1 MPQQTY
7 LEWYQ
12 WLHRHPELSWQEHAT
27 TDYLR
32 SLLDEWGIPVLDTG
46 LDTGLCA
53 VIQGGRPGPTVALRA
68 DIDALPVTEATGL
81 ACASETPGKMHACGH
96 DFHMAALLG
105 AARLLQQQA
114 ASLPGRVKLVFQPAE
129 ESSQGAARVME
140 TGALDDVG
148 AIFGLHVMPTLPK
161 GLVGLTEGGNFA
173 AIGRFA
179 IRVKGKGCHAA
190 QPHQGAD
197 PILAAAQLVQALQG
211 VVSRNVDPMRPAVL
225 SVTHIEAGSTWNVVP
240 PEAFLEGTVRCFDQA
255 TQTVLDSRMEQI
267 CQGVAAASGTEIALE
282 WTARH
287 PGTNNSPALVALAEA
302 TARRLEMES
311 ARVAPTMLGEDFAFY
326 QQKIPGLFLTFGMEG
341 APLHHPAF
349 AADSDYLPQA
359 SRLLAGLAAD
369 WLESQTQ

>member
-1 MPQQTY
+1 MPQEN

-12 WLHRHPELSWQEHAT
+12 WLHRHPELSWQERET
-27 TDYLR
+27 TVYLR
-32 SLLDEWGIPVLDTG
+32 GLLEQWGIPVLDTG

-53 VIQGGRPGPTVALRA
+53 VIEGGLPGPTVALRA
-68 DIDALPVTEATGL
+68 DIDALPVTEETGL
-81 ACASETPGKMHACGH
+81 PWASETPGKMHACGH

-140 TGALDDVG
+140 TGVLEDVG

-179 IRVKGKGCHAA
+179 IQVKGKGCHAA

-197 PILAAAQLVQALQG
+197 PILAAAQLVQALQS

-225 SVTHIEAGSTWNVVP
+225 SVTHMEAGSTWNVVP
-240 PEAFLEGTVRCFDQA
+240 PEAFLEGTIRCFDEI
-255 TQTVLDSRMEQI
+255 TQSVLDSRMEQI
-267 CQGVAAASGTEIALE
+267 CQGVAAASGTEITLE

-287 PGTNNSPALVALAEA
+287 PGTDNSPALVALAES
-302 TARRLEMES
+302 TARRLGMES
-311 ARVAPTMLGEDFAFY
+311 ARVLPTMLGEDFAFY
-326 QQKIPGLFLTFGMEG
+326 QKKIPGLFITYGMEG
-341 APLHHPAF
+341 APLHHPSF
-349 AADSDYLPQA
+349 AADPDYLDRA
-359 SRLLAGLAAD
+359 SQLLAGLAAD
-369 WLESQTQ
+369 WLESQAK